1 MAEAPAAEA
10 APAPATEDAAVPAPQ
25 LQAAMRDLWHG
36 HIVHTRDYALAV
48 HAGNDADAKAAADA
62 VVENAR
68 QISGAVAGF
77 YGEAGGE
84 QMTTPP
90 AGPWGAVQ
98 ALPDTRIATDERR
111 ERVRLGKRWVMQ

>member
-1 MAEAPAAEA
+1 
-10 APAPATEDAAVPAPQ
+10 
-25 LQAAMRDLWHG
+25 MRDLWHG

-62 VVENAR
+62 VVEKAR

-84 QMTTPP
+84 QMMHLL
-90 AGPWGAVQ
+90 AGHWGAVK
-98 ALPDTRIATDERR
+98 ALTDKCMAKDEAGSTKAMDELKANDAAHARFLGGAKRTLPEATGYGLI
-111 ERVRLGKRWVMQ
+111 LGT